1 MLIVY
6 SGLSKSEEGW
16 RIQGIGR
23 LLVAA
28 AAPPMNQP
36 AAVEDVVFWVGEHEG
51 RRVGSAGRGAGDD
64 RCAKGLRVVIS
75 RRVEWFPVLSVQG
88 AGQVHVGHR
97 ASSLEVC
104 FGQEL
109 QRLFKGGLQVGDPH
123 RGVEAVGGGRVGK
136 QRGTGRGRD
145 WLVRRRHS

>member
-16 RIQGIGR
+16 GIQRIRR

-28 AAPPMNQP
+28 AAPSVNQ
-36 AAVEDVVFWVGEHEG
+36 AAGGEDVVFWVGEHEG

-64 RCAKGLRVVIS
+64 RRAKRLHVVIS
-75 RRVEWFPVLSVQG
+75 RRVEWLPVLSVQRT
-88 AGQVHVGHR
+88 GQVHVGDR
-97 ASSLEVC
+97 ASRLEVC

-109 QRLFKGGLQVGDPH
+109 QRLFEGGLQVGDPH
-123 RGVEAVGGGRVGK
+123 RGVEAVGGGRAGK
-136 QRGTGRGRD
+136 QRGTGRGCDGFVLR
-145 WLVRRRHS
+145 